1 MGESLAS
8 VMEMLVDGPS
18 LVAGMSVDGVVFNRG
33 KKVVV
38 CVFHAGSCK
47 VATDLLPL
55 IIEHVPLASLDRNQ
69 AMNQPVAVLES
80 NRILWLSQAFCDTLL
95 ISGHDFLG
103 KRSDHLFNLL
113 NHLPRTATDRL
124 HGLFRRDDG
133 VFISLCLEPV
143 PLQRSMV
150 LILQK
155 ELGLASPDSQHRV
168 EQWMPIQVALWAKK
182 KHFSD
187 DTLQILIEHKIDGN
201 HLLTL
206 SRSDYEQM
214 GITSEQRQD
223 LMSNLI
229 QIERAFRKAL
239 WKSQRP
245 HLISASNDSSD
256 EEPAVQEK

>member
-1 MGESLAS
+1 
-8 VMEMLVDGPS
+8 
-18 LVAGMSVDGVVFNRG
+18 
-33 KKVVV
+33 
-38 CVFHAGSCK
+38 
-47 VATDLLPL
+47 
-55 IIEHVPLASLDRNQ
+55 
-69 AMNQPVAVLES
+69 
-80 NRILWLSQAFCDTLL
+80 
-95 ISGHDFLG
+95 
-103 KRSDHLFNLL
+103 
-113 NHLPRTATDRL
+113 
-124 HGLFRRDDG
+124 
-133 VFISLCLEPV
+133 
-143 PLQRSMV
+143 MV

-256 EEPAVQEK
+256 EEPVAQEN